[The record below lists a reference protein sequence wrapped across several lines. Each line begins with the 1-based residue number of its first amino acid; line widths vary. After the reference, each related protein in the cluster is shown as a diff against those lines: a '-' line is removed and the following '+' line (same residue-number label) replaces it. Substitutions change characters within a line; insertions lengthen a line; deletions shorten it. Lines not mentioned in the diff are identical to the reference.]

1 VEIMREARLRREAA
15 DRYPFIPVR
24 MWTEAAR
31 MKELVRKH
39 LERGGLRVRARR
51 RVLAD
56 RDFHFRGGFRHP
68 PGAHTRLT
76 DPAPAQRHVSPDSS
90 EG

>member
-1 VEIMREARLRREAA
+1 V
-15 DRYPFIPVR
+15 
-24 MWTEAAR
+24 WTEAAR
-31 MKELVRKH
+31 MEELVRKH

-56 RDFHFRGGFRHP
+56 RDFHFRGGFHLP
-68 PGAHTRLT
+68 AGAHTRLT
-76 DPAPAQRHVSPDSS
+76 DPEPAERHLSPDSS